1 MEKLDLK
8 KKKVETHN
16 LRKVLP
22 FYARSKHLMIAICIF
37 MILGGVNMILS
48 PIYSANALAS
58 LAEENFEATIKFAII
73 MFVIS
78 LFGLV
83 INLVIEK
90 LHVRINAKTNVLLTQ
105 KVIDSVNDTKMSK
118 LDSTKLGALAERISG
133 DISSVSDTYLSLM
146 NVLFDILT
154 NVVFLFY
161 IAFLNFYLF
170 LILLAYVVLLY
181 GVCTIRSRMWIRGRK
196 ITKKAFDEAR
206 SSYYEQISGV
216 RDVKLLN
223 IKQNVSDYSNSKLK
237 SAVDL
242 NISISDKRNYIR
254 RLQTFLSVSFELL
267 FLVIG
272 ILLIKKELIL
282 LAGFLV
288 IYTYYGRVEGLVN
301 FLSSYKEYKADGEI
315 AATRIFEVIETY
327 EKEEFGTKELV
338 DFSGRIEFKNVGFSY
353 NGDKKV
359 IHNMNLV
366 FMPNEM
372 TAIVG
377 KSGGGKTTI
386 LNLISKLY
394 DVSEGEI
401 LFDEINI
408 NELTENS
415 IRSNVCEIS
424 QSPYI
429 FNTTIRQNLLFI
441 KPDATEE
448 ELIFALKQA
457 QIYDDIEKMEKRID
471 TEIGENGVKISG
483 GQRQRLAIA
492 RLLLKPNKVL
502 VLDEATSALDN
513 KSQYKITELLDTL
526 KINRTIIIVAHRL
539 STIIGADKIYLIDG
553 GEVVGSGTH
562 RELMKSSEK
571 YRELYEL
578 EEKESHY
585 DTIID

>member
-1 MEKLDLK
+1 MEKLDLR

-22 FYARSKHLMIAICIF
+22 LYAKSKNLMIAICIF
-37 MILGGVNMILS
+37 MVLGGINMILS

-78 LFGLV
+78 SFGLV

-90 LHVRINAKTNVLLTQ
+90 LHVRINAKINILLTQ
-105 KVIDSVNDTKMSK
+105 KVIDSVNNTKMSR

-366 FMPNEM
+366 FRPNEM

-457 QIYDDIEKMEKRID
+457 QIYDDIEKMEKGID

-585 DTIID
+585 DTVID